1 MWGHACVLLHG
12 GRHRAPAWSYNWLCM
27 GGHHSCPRPKPT
39 LLHVSVQIA
48 VRTVRRSARRC
59 VPIGISLGAT
69 TAPPASAPATEE

>member
-1 MWGHACVLLHG
+1 MGACMCAVARGASQGSCLVLQLALHG
-12 GRHRAPAWSYNWLCM
+12 RAPQL
-27 GGHHSCPRPKPT
+27 PPPKPT